1 MNILA
6 SAFSCLRVP
15 IPLELVSRSGL
26 AGVMGICIKIS
37 ICCCLVDT
45 LCLFCNPM
53 DCSPQAPPKQEY
65 WSGWPFPSSA
75 VFRTQGSNLGLLH
88 CRQILFRL
96 SRLSH
101 QGTETQK
108 FTDFPTWWVNDRV
121 AMCHLMRRTP
131 GRTRQSWTLFSTLSP
146 RAHLV
151 ISEPWDI
158 TRLVFFSLLSLR
170 PLRGSETSTLFHCHP
185 VGQSA
190 PALEPS
196 PLRNGDQR
204 DLKAT
209 PTRRRGQSSGQSDGC
224 RSQVWSR
231 LLGGLAQK
239 QRAGGGAGREE
250 EHRVQGSPPGAARVS
265 QVRAL
270 GPPS

>member
-1 MNILA
+1 MDILYCTLYLNSFLLIKSLFSSVISNANIIAMNILA

-108 FTDFPTWWVNDRV
+108 FTDFPT
-121 AMCHLMRRTP
+121 
-131 GRTRQSWTLFSTLSP
+131 
-146 RAHLV
+146 
-151 ISEPWDI
+151 
-158 TRLVFFSLLSLR
+158 
-170 PLRGSETSTLFHCHP
+170 
-185 VGQSA
+185 
-190 PALEPS
+190 
-196 PLRNGDQR
+196 
-204 DLKAT
+204 
-209 PTRRRGQSSGQSDGC
+209 
-224 RSQVWSR
+224 
-231 LLGGLAQK
+231 
-239 QRAGGGAGREE
+239 
-250 EHRVQGSPPGAARVS
+250 
-265 QVRAL
+265 
-270 GPPS
+270 